1 MTTDFGKLNL
11 LRNDIEDTMNTVY
24 GTAQCDRFIRAAEA
38 KIYGFLKDHPA
49 LRRVYDIS
57 GDSAVTTN
65 VISLGNSSAYTIED
79 IISVKQHIQDDAT
92 ASSADADK
100 TTTRRKFLL
109 PKEPDFLLEAFPEPT
124 VTEAGTTN
132 SEYRYYSFDK
142 VTNSPTSD
150 LSHSKVKI
158 VLAPEYTNNT
168 ASFTIEARVKPQ
180 SITDLASTAGLSYLT
195 DAYYQAVLYGALVA
209 AHVYNKSEPDMLAA
223 AQNEFTAFMAQ
234 LNEDMAGIN
243 NDGYR
248 PKAAAARP
256 IMPPQG

>member
-1 MTTDFGKLNL
+1 MGTDFSKLSL
-11 LRNDIEDTMNTVY
+11 LRSDIEETMNTEY
-24 GTAQCDRFIRAAEA
+24 GSAQCDRFIRAAEA

-49 LRRVYDIS
+49 LRKAY
-57 GDSAVTTN
+57 SALSQATN
-65 VISLGNSSAYTIED
+65 VITLLNSEEYTIED

-124 VTEAGTTN
+124 VTVGGTTN

-142 VTNSPTSD
+142 ITNSPTSD
-150 LSHSKVKI
+150 LSHSKVEI

-168 ASFTIEARVKPQ
+168 ASFTIEARVKPK
-180 SITDLASTAGLSYLT
+180 SVTDLASSQSLSYLT
-195 DAYYQAVLYGALVA
+195 DVYYQAVLYGALVA

-248 PKAAAARP
+248 PKAAVARP

>member
-1 MTTDFGKLNL
+1 MGSDFGKLSL
-11 LRNDIEDTMNTVY
+11 LRSDIKQTMNTDY
-24 GTAQCDRFIRAAEA
+24 SNDQCDRFIRSAEA

-49 LRRVYDIS
+49 LRKAY
-57 GDSAVTTN
+57 SALSQATN
-65 VISLGNSSAYTIED
+65 VITLLNSEEYTIED

-124 VTEAGTTN
+124 VTTEGTTN
-132 SEYRYYSFDK
+132 SEYRYYSFGK
-142 VTNSPTSD
+142 ITNSPTSD
-150 LSHSKVKI
+150 LSHSRVEL

-168 ASFTIEARVKPQ
+168 ASFTIEARVKPK
-180 SITDLASTAGLSYLT
+180 SITDLSSTISLSYLT
-195 DAYYQAVLYGALVA
+195 DAYYQVVLYGALVA
-209 AHVYNKSEPDMLAA
+209 ANIYNKSEPDMIAA

-234 LNEDMAGIN
+234 LNEDMVGVN

>member
-1 MTTDFGKLNL
+1 MGTDFGKLVL
-11 LRNDIEDTMNTVY
+11 LRSDIEETMNTEY
-24 GTAQCDRFIRAAEA
+24 GSAQCDRFIRAAEA

-49 LRRVYDIS
+49 LRKDY
-57 GDSAVTTN
+57 SALSQATN
-65 VISLGNSSAYTIED
+65 VITLDNSEEYTIED

-124 VTEAGTTN
+124 VTVGGTTN

-142 VTNSPTSD
+142 VTNSPTSPPI
-150 LSHSKVKI
+150 HSKVRI

-168 ASFTIEARVKPQ
+168 ASFTIEARVKPK
-180 SITDLASTAGLSYLT
+180 SITDVYGDSSALSYLT